1 MCYNHFMNKRRL
13 ILLSIALLSLMYFVF
28 REPSVPIRTPLSAG
42 ATVLAFGD
50 SLTYGTGALRH
61 ESYPA
66 VLARISSLNVINKGI
81 PGELSSEGL
90 KRLADLLREHKPE
103 LVIICHGGNDI
114 LRQRSHEEL
123 RSNLKKM
130 VKTAQNKGV
139 EVLLVGVPDF
149 RMLGFRTLPLYAEV
163 AEETGVL
170 YEGDIISD
178 IISDNRLKSDR
189 IHPNAEG
196 YTMMAEAFLEVL
208 NEGGVIT
215 RQ

>member
-1 MCYNHFMNKRRL
+1 MNKRRL

-28 REPSVPIRTPLSAG
+28 REPSVTTRTALSSG

-50 SLTYGTGALRH
+50 SLTYGTGAMPH

-66 VLARISSLNVINKGI
+66 VLARISGLKVINKGI
-81 PGELSSEGL
+81 PGELSAEGL
-90 KRLADLLREHKPE
+90 KRLAYLIREHDPE
-103 LVIICHGGNDI
+103 LLIICHGGNDI
-114 LRQRSHEEL
+114 LRKHSHEEL
-123 RSNLKKM
+123 KHNLKKM

-149 RMLGFRTLPLYAEV
+149 RMLGFRTLHLY
-163 AEETGVL
+163 EELADEMGL
-170 YEGDIISD
+170 IYEGDIIGD

-196 YTMMAEAFLEVL
+196 YAMMAETFLEVL
-208 NEGGVIT
+208 DEAGMIQTKPGD
-215 RQ
+215 